1 MVQWLG
7 TGAFSAEG
15 PGSILGWGTNI
26 LQAVWSS
33 QKTKTKI
40 KKNKKKKRKREREKI
55 NSRG

>member
-7 TGAFSAEG
+7 PGTFSAEG

-33 QKTKTKI
+33 QE
-40 KKNKKKKRKREREKI
+40 KKKKKERERENKLKRMK
-55 NSRG
+55 NSAVL

>member
-33 QKTKTKI
+33 QKTKTKT
-40 KKNKKKKRKREREKI
+40 KTKKRKRERK
-55 NSRG
+55 

>member
-1 MVQWLG
+1 ML
-7 TGAFSAEG
+7 EG

-40 KKNKKKKRKREREKI
+40 KKKKKKERERK
-55 NSRG
+55 

>member
-33 QKTKTKI
+33 QKTKTKT
-40 KKNKKKKRKREREKI
+40 KKKKEREKI

>member
-33 QKTKTKI
+33 QKTKTKT
-40 KKNKKKKRKREREKI
+40 KKRKRERK
-55 NSRG
+55 

>member
-7 TGAFSAEG
+7 PGAFSAEG

-33 QKTKTKI
+33 QRGE
-40 KKNKKKKRKREREKI
+40 KKERERENKLKRI
-55 NSRG
+55 KNSTVL